1 MAAALPS
8 NAVQL
13 IPSARRLVQSLR
25 DIGYDL
31 PSAVADIIDNSIAA
45 EATEVRVD
53 LSFEGSDSWVSIAD
67 NGTGMTVGDLI
78 EAMRYGTERDYS
90 ESELGKFGLGLKT
103 ASMSQC
109 RRLTVATR
117 SDPRRRAIELRQ
129 WDLDHIERVDR
140 WEILRVAPAQAKA
153 ELLDPLRLHP
163 GTVVLWEHLDRVL
176 KYKIP
181 EGQWALDGFAKLC
194 RLVEDH
200 LAMVFHRFL
209 AGEAR
214 RQLPLVIYVNGN
226 RLDAWDPFCRSEPA
240 TKKLSKQNL
249 TLHHDG
255 RTHRVLLHPFILPS
269 EAQFSS
275 PLAHKRAGGPKR
287 WNHQQGFYIYRND
300 RLIQSGG
307 WNRIRTPDEHTKLAR
322 IAIDFPRAADSAFE
336 LNVAKMQVRV
346 PDELRTQLTAL
357 ASSYAGAA
365 NAAYRKSAGA
375 LGKQRTPAG
384 QAGQDGDGT
393 VSRRRGRPRLD
404 ADPVKYLVHYTLRG
418 VKELVR
424 RELHDQP
431 RLLERVLTGID
442 RFNEDLVAE
451 FQAAVGSAENLSG
464 DTIELKSGS

>member
-1 MAAALPS
+1 MAATLAS
-8 NAVQL
+8 TVQL

-153 ELLDPLRLHP
+153 ELLEPLRLHP

-181 EGQWALDGFAKLC
+181 EGQWAPG
-194 RLVEDH
+194 
-200 LAMVFHRFL
+200 RFRQ
-209 AGEAR
+209 AVPAR
-214 RQLPLVIYVNGN
+214 R
-226 RLDAWDPFCRSEPA
+226 
-240 TKKLSKQNL
+240 
-249 TLHHDG
+249 
-255 RTHRVLLHPFILPS
+255 
-269 EAQFSS
+269 
-275 PLAHKRAGGPKR
+275 GP
-287 WNHQQGFYIYRND
+287 
-300 RLIQSGG
+300 
-307 WNRIRTPDEHTKLAR
+307 P
-322 IAIDFPRAADSAFE
+322 
-336 LNVAKMQVRV
+336 
-346 PDELRTQLTAL
+346 
-357 ASSYAGAA
+357 
-365 NAAYRKSAGA
+365 
-375 LGKQRTPAG
+375 
-384 QAGQDGDGT
+384 GDG
-393 VSRRRGRPRLD
+393 VS
-404 ADPVKYLVHYTLRG
+404 PVPCR
-418 VKELVR
+418 
-424 RELHDQP
+424 
-431 RLLERVLTGID
+431 
-442 RFNEDLVAE
+442 
-451 FQAAVGSAENLSG
+451 
-464 DTIELKSGS
+464 